1 MTKTSHFFIIIG
13 KKTYGQR
20 IPIVVILEHESTL
33 ENFVELIR
41 FVLNKVYKNS
51 KRIFSPYYN
60 GDMRIRF
67 KVTILISNIKIV
79 LITS

>member
-1 MTKTSHFFIIIG
+1 
-13 KKTYGQR
+13 
-20 IPIVVILEHESTL
+20 
-33 ENFVELIR
+33 LIR

-51 KRIFSPYYN
+51 KRIFSPYYI
-60 GDMRIRF
+60 GEMRIRF

>member
-1 MTKTSHFFIIIG
+1 ME

-33 ENFVELIR
+33 KIFVELIR

-51 KRIFSPYYN
+51 KRIFSPYYI
-60 GDMRIRF
+60 GEWEY
-67 KVTILISNIKIV
+67 V
-79 LITS
+79 LK